1 MVHSKLQILVLP
13 YGWDGAHLR
22 AMTSGPGGSP
32 VSPMMFYATATLIR
46 SNVTGNTFREMRVDN
61 SEPAHSTCFHGS
73 TATKRLTFA
82 PAYYGNG
89 MERCEPQQIFR
100 V

>member
-13 YGWDGAHLR
+13 YGSDDAHLR

-32 VSPMMFYATATLIR
+32 ISPMMLYATATLIR
-46 SNVTGNTFREMRVDN
+46 SNVAGNTFREMRINN
-61 SEPAHSTCFHGS
+61 SEPAHNACFHGS
-73 TATKRLTFA
+73 TATNRLTFA
-82 PAYYGNG
+82 PAYYGNEL
-89 MERCEPQQIFR
+89 ERCEPQQIFR

>member
-22 AMTSGPGGSP
+22 AMTSGGSP
-32 VSPMMFYATATLIR
+32 VSSMMFFATATVIR
-46 SNVTGNTFREMRVDN
+46 SNVAGNTFREMRVDN
-61 SEPAHSTCFHGS
+61 SEPAHNTYFHGS
-73 TATKRLTFA
+73 TATNRLAFA

-89 MERCEPQQIFR
+89 LERCEPQQILR

>member
-13 YGWDGAHLR
+13 YGWGGAHLR
-22 AMTSGPGGSP
+22 AMTSGPGGWL
-32 VSPMMFYATATLIR
+32 VSSIMFFATATLIR
-46 SNVTGNTFREMRVDN
+46 SNVAGNTFREMRVDN
-61 SEPAHSTCFHGS
+61 SEPTHNTYFHGS
-73 TATKRLTFA
+73 TATNRLAFA

-89 MERCEPQQIFR
+89 LERCEPQQILR